1 MAYMNIDSQM
11 LLLIIAAIFVVWL
24 AILTFLHI
32 RQQQFFTRFTKG
44 ISQKDLK
51 SLLEHIDFML
61 GKQQKELEQTQRT
74 IKKDQDQA
82 KKHLQKYALVRF
94 NPFDETGGD
103 QSFTLSLL
111 NADDEGFVVT
121 SLHSRDVTRVY
132 AKEIG
137 QDNEKHKKLELS
149 KEEQEAVAQAIKR

>member
-1 MAYMNIDSQM
+1 MDSQTFFIT
-11 LLLIIAAIFVVWL
+11 LLITV
-24 AILTFLHI
+24 AILALWLLILTILYI
-32 RQQQFFTRFTKG
+32 RQHQFFARFTVG
-44 ISQKDLK
+44 LSQKDLK
-51 SLLEHIDFML
+51 SLLEHIDHIL
-61 GKQQKELEQTQRT
+61 NKNQQELEQTQRT

-82 KKHLQKYALVRF
+82 KKHIQKYALVRF

-103 QSFTLSLL
+103 QSFALSLL

-132 AKEIG
+132 AKNIG
-137 QDNEKHKKLELS
+137 PNNGKHKKSELS